1 MRKVITYG
9 TFDYFHYGH
18 YNLIKRAKQLGDY
31 IVVGV
36 SSDKMCKE
44 KGKAPILD
52 ENERMEIIS
61 NLKFVDEVI
70 LENNLSQKVLDVEK
84 YGIDV
89 FVLGSDYREIF
100 PKMPEFKQL
109 KDLGCKIVFLER
121 TPDISTSQI
130 KTTLLEQIKMDQ
142 NPNSLRSFTKE

>member
-1 MRKVITYG
+1 MKKVITYG

-44 KGKAPILD
+44 KGKSPILN
-52 ENERMEIIS
+52 ENQRMDIIS

-70 LENNLSQKVLDVEK
+70 LENSLSQKTFDIIEK
-84 YGIDV
+84 GINV
-89 FVLGSDYREIF
+89 FVLGSDYRQIF
-100 PKMPEFKQL
+100 PQMPEYKQL
-109 KDLGCKIVFLER
+109 IDLGVEIVFLER

-130 KTTLLEQIKMDQ
+130 KTSLFEQLKMDEDS
-142 NPNSLRSFTKE
+142 NSLRSFTKE